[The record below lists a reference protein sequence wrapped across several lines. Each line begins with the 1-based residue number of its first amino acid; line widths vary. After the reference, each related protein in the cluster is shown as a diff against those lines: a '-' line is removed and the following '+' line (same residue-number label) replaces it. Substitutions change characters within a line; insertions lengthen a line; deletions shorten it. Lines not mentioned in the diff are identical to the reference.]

1 MIKQYKLGDTLLKVD
16 HDNIKDKLN
25 NLPKSYTLE
34 EGKTVYFNKAVQTSR
49 TEFKKQYPTNKIVH
63 DLSKANYYISNSL
76 PYINY
81 FFGINSPRNATFII
95 PENTWR
101 SKEALD
107 NLNLGCILANTPELK
122 LIFPEN
128 IKFKTSNTDLPE
140 EMIERITSMLKSS
153 DHETFN
159 LGWNILWEYDH
170 DLNRDK
176 FLVILAKSN
185 GNTYWRR
192 KKSRIIEQ
200 KLKTLKTFYPN
211 KNF

>member
-1 MIKQYKLGDTLLKVD
+1 MIKQYKPGDTLLKVD
-16 HDNIKDKLN
+16 YDNIKNKLN
-25 NLPKSYTLE
+25 NLPKSSTLE
-34 EGKTVYFNKAVQTSR
+34 EGKTVYFNKDVQTSR

-81 FFGINSPRNATFII
+81 FFGPNSPQTATLII

-176 FLVILAKSN
+176 FLVILANSHPMSYYK
-185 GNTYWRR
+185 R

>member
-1 MIKQYKLGDTLLKVD
+1 MIKQYKPGDSLLKVD
-16 HDNIKDKLN
+16 HDNIKDKVN

-34 EGKTVYFNKAVQTSR
+34 EGKTVYFNKAVQISR

-63 DLSKANYYISNSL
+63 DLSKANYYITDSL
-76 PYINY
+76 PHINY
-81 FFGINSPRNATFII
+81 FFGHNSPQTATLII

-101 SKEALD
+101 SKEALND
-107 NLNLGCILANTPELK
+107 LNLGSYLVNIPELK
-122 LIFPEN
+122 IIKPNN
-128 IKFKTSNTDLPE
+128 IKFKSSNTDLPE

-153 DHETFN
+153 DQETFN
-159 LGWNILWEYDH
+159 LGWNILFEYDH

-176 FLVILAKSN
+176 FLVILAQSN
-185 GNTYWRR
+185 GMSYYRR
-192 KKSRIIEQ
+192 KKSRVIEQ